1 MSIWLTAKECLSL
14 PGMPGMEHN
23 IRNKLEKS
31 AGGNAD
37 LRRRREG
44 TKAFEYH
51 IDCLPDAA
59 REAVQARMA
68 RQLCVTESD
77 AALPAVA
84 EAGVVVVRG
93 PADSLSLLDMY
104 RKCPALMEKTL
115 RELTE
120 NQKMIAD
127 ARMTLVR
134 GVIKL
139 MDIGGMSRKG
149 AVDLIATGTR
159 CGTLS
164 PEMLRAASVANARK
178 GSTRNGVG
186 TSSLQRWLSD
196 YLIAKSS
203 GERLAIMAPG
213 KVRAK
218 KVEQYP
224 WMGRFLQ
231 YWRNPNQ
238 PSVTMA
244 YEAFAD
250 DWRDEYAGNEL
261 MLAQLPKVDV
271 VRYALNKLPKA
282 ERERGRITGAEYKSL
297 LPFVRRDW
305 SALPVNG
312 AWVGDGHGIKMEV
325 VHPATGWPFMA
336 EITLVVDSCTRF
348 VVGWSLALSE
358 NQVAVGDAIRHAVSK
373 HGVPLIYYSDNGG
386 GEKNKIFDADIT
398 GIFSR
403 LEIEHQ
409 TGIAGNPQAR
419 GIIERLNKE
428 IPLRVAKAFG
438 SYVGKSGDRETR
450 RVYRKKVRS
459 AFNAFSKGKELTAE
473 QKKYMAKVPRW
484 EDLLKEIEVQVQ
496 RHNTRPHNSLPLRE
510 NGEHWTPQAYR
521 NHLIKQENIVLDM
534 LTTAE
539 LHEMFRPEVERI
551 ARRGEINLFNNRYFS
566 EQLTMVEGEKVRVCF
581 DIHDP
586 NSVIVRRM
594 DGSWVCDAIWDGNKV
609 AAFPMPYVEM
619 LQEKRTK
626 RRRERLLG
634 QLREVEAEVNPA
646 LIHKPDVVIPL
657 VKGAGP
663 VIDIDDDEDDGEVFT
678 SAAARLRAM
687 GEK

>member
-1 MSIWLTAKECLSL
+1 MFVTVNELMGL
-14 PGMPGMEHN
+14 PGLPGTAQGLRLTLSKCAAN
-23 IRNKLEKS
+23 SSKLV
-31 AGGNAD
+31 
-37 LRRRREG
+37 RRRAG

-68 RQLCVTESD
+68 RQLCVAEPDT
-77 AALPAVA
+77 ALPAVV
-84 EAGVVVVRG
+84 ESGDVVVKG
-93 PADSLSLLDMY
+93 PADSVCLLEMY
-104 RKCPALMEKTL
+104 RKCPALMEKTM
-115 RELTE
+115 REFTE
-120 NQKMIAD
+120 NQKAVAD

-139 MDIGGMSRKG
+139 MDVGGMKRNS
-149 AVDLIATGTR
+149 AVELIATGTR
-159 CGTLS
+159 LGTLS
-164 PEMLRAASVANARK
+164 PEMLYAASIANARK
-178 GSTRNGVG
+178 GSTRTGVG

-196 YLIAKSS
+196 YLMARTS
-203 GERLAIMAPG
+203 GERLVIMAPG

-218 KVEQYP
+218 KAEQYP

-231 YWRNPNQ
+231 YWRNPNR

-250 DWRDEYAGNEL
+250 DWQCEYSGNEL
-261 MLAQLPKVDV
+261 MLAQLPKVDT

-282 ERERGRITGAEYKSL
+282 ERERGRVTGAEYKSL

-336 EITLVVDSCTRF
+336 EITLVVDGCTRF

-358 NQVAVGDAIRHAVSK
+358 NQVAVGDAIRHAVSR

-403 LEIEHQ
+403 LEIDHQ

-428 IPLRVAKAFG
+428 IPLRVAKKFG
-438 SYVGKSGDRETR
+438 SYVGKSGDRETQ

-473 QKKYMAKVPRW
+473 QKRFMAKVPRW
-484 EDLLKEIEVQVQ
+484 DELLEEIEVQVQ
-496 RHNTRPHNSLPLRE
+496 RHNNRPHDSLPVRE
-510 NGEHWTPQAYR
+510 NGQHWTPQAYR
-521 NHLIKQENIVLDM
+521 NHLIKTENIVLDI
-534 LTTAE
+534 LTSAE

-566 EQLTMVEGEKVRVCF
+566 EQLAQVEGEKVRVCF

-609 AAFPMPYVEM
+609 AAFPIPYVAM

-626 RRRERLLG
+626 RRRDRLLE
-634 QLREVEAEVNPA
+634 QLREVEAERTPA
-646 LIHKPDVVIPL
+646 LVHKPDVVIPL
-657 VKGAGP
+657 VNGDAT
-663 VIDIDDDEDDGEVFT
+663 DFDFDDEDDGQVFT